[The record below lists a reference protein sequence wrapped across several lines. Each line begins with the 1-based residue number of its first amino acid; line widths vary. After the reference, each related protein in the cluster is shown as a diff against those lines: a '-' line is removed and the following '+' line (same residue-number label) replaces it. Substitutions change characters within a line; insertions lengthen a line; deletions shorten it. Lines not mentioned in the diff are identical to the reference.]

1 MVARKSCFFTSAA
14 PRTAVSSETID
25 CLSSDR
31 SVKRSEKT
39 KSEAECF
46 RFGRRRKGAN
56 AVFGNSLW
64 LLPETK
70 LSGLCRRSEK
80 NKSEAKCFGF
90 GRRRKVVS
98 AATGNSLRL
107 LPETKPNGL
116 CKKKKPK
123 LKPSVSGFNLE
134 RRSDGVNER
143 WRLFGTKKRRR
154 ERYEVRDDAG
164 AGMGT

>member
-1 MVARKSCFFTSAA
+1 MLRIWKKAQGNEVERTLQKKPQIEAQRSGFNLERRSSGVSARWRLFG
-14 PRTAVSSETID
+14 
-25 CLSSDR
+25 
-31 SVKRSEKT
+31 T
-39 KSEAECF
+39 KK
-46 RFGRRRKGAN
+46 RRRKRYE
-56 AVFGNSLW
+56 VR
-64 LLPETK
+64 EK
-70 LSGLCRRSEK
+70 EK